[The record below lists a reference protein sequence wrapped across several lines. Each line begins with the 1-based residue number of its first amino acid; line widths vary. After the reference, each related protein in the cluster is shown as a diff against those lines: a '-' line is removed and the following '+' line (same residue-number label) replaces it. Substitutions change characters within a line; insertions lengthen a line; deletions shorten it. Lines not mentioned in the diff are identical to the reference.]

1 MGERLMVT
9 RPAPILEIQTAVQSR
24 LTGDSTLMGMI
35 TGVFEEPIEGQALP
49 YISYGQHVDGPYY
62 TFGKVGHEGYFLL
75 DIWSNAS
82 NKDECYHI
90 LAEIRRLLVTT
101 PTNAPLALPDY
112 GPCNFIYE
120 WSTIFKEEEFA
131 IWHMPV
137 RFMTRT
143 VET

>member
-1 MGERLMVT
+1 MVT

-62 TFGKVGHEGYFLL
+62 TFGKVGHEGFFLL

-90 LAEIRRLLVTT
+90 LAEVRRLLVTT
-101 PTNAPLALPDY
+101 PTNPPLALPDY

-120 WSTIFKEEEFA
+120 WSTIFKEQEFA

-143 VET
+143 VEM

>member
-1 MGERLMVT
+1 MGECLMVT

-35 TGVFEEPIEGQALP
+35 TGVFEEPSEGQPLP

-62 TFGKVGHEGYFLL
+62 TFGHINHEGYFLL
-75 DIWSNAS
+75 DIWSNAR

-90 LAEIRRLLVTT
+90 LAEVRRLLVTT
-101 PTNAPLALPDY
+101 PTNPPLPLPTW

-120 WSTIFKEEEFA
+120 WSTILKEEEFN

>member
-62 TFGKVGHEGYFLL
+62 TFGKVGHEGFFLL

-90 LAEIRRLLVTT
+90 LAEVRQLLVTT
-101 PTNAPLALPDY
+101 PTNPPLALPDY